1 MEKEKTKD
9 AKSNVSKSGKVPGDS
24 KRYKPGDREYVNG
37 KELREELQKFKDT
50 DHLDYTVRLCE
61 MLKLM
66 CERYSLRWN
75 LIGYSYRDEM
85 VEDAFLRCMQQIHH
99 INLEHEKCNPFG
111 YISKIIENSMKASIK
126 KEKKFQLF
134 KEKLADKIFEEMNLD
149 ENYNYQESN
158 GNNDNY

>member
-1 MEKEKTKD
+1 MENQKRNEVKN
-9 AKSNVSKSGKVPGDS
+9 SVVSKSGKVPGDL
-24 KRYKPGDREYVNG
+24 KRYKPGDKEYVNG

-50 DHLDYTVRLCE
+50 GCVDYSVRLCE

-99 INLEHEKCNPFG
+99 INLDHEKCNPFG

-126 KEKKFQLF
+126 KEKKFQKF
-134 KEKLADKIFEEMNLD
+134 KELLTEKLFEEMGLED
-149 ENYNYQESN
+149 TEDFRENN
-158 GNNDNY
+158 GY